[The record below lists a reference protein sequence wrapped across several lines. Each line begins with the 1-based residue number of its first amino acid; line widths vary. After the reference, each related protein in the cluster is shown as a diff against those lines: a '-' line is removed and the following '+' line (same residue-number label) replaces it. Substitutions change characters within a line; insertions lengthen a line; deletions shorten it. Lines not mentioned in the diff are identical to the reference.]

1 MTAVYFPPFVFDD
14 DLPIQKMS
22 GLQSGFPPMYLYD
35 STMYLY
41 DSTVGQKLETVPWL
55 SLSLKI
61 CKTVPVGL
69 EEGSWER
76 QPGQS
81 PEAWVLEQ
89 RGKRYNKA
97 QPIRLSNFTI
107 FASARDAEGCGG
119 AQLHNLGL
127 GERARP
133 LPGSGP

>member
-1 MTAVYFPPFVFDD
+1 
-14 DLPIQKMS
+14 
-22 GLQSGFPPMYLYD
+22 MYLYD

-69 EEGSWER
+69 EEG
-76 QPGQS
+76 QPGRS

-107 FASARDAEGCGG
+107 FASAGDAEGCGG
-119 AQLHNLGL
+119 AQLCNLGL
-127 GERARP
+127 GEHAP
-133 LPGSGP
+133 YQGLGPKRLWVMMRLCNDSEAKEAIR